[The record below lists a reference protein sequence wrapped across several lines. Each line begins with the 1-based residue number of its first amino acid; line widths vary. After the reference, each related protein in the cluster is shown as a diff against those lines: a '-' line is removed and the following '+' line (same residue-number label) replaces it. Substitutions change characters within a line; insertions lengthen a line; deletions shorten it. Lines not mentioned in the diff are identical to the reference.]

1 MILTKPVDS
10 NKYSVA
16 SVSLQSIKQ
25 GGIDESRSVTDSHA
39 PGNLGRLARKM
50 ERIRE
55 MSFLAKRNLEQQSN
69 KTLDASGSRIAT
81 KGGSL
86 LARSRQSMP
95 ELLSKKLRFASKNAT
110 QGTEIERESKYSVLN
125 IKFGETE
132 SNTVSRR
139 EKQRKEYTGNLQ
151 AFNVESRYGHDEIK
165 QTEETERVDEH
176 ASKLGD
182 D

>member
-55 MSFLAKRNLEQQSN
+55 MSFIAKRNLEQ
-69 KTLDASGSRIAT
+69 
-81 KGGSL
+81 
-86 LARSRQSMP
+86 
-95 ELLSKKLRFASKNAT
+95 
-110 QGTEIERESKYSVLN
+110 
-125 IKFGETE
+125 
-132 SNTVSRR
+132 
-139 EKQRKEYTGNLQ
+139 
-151 AFNVESRYGHDEIK
+151 
-165 QTEETERVDEH
+165 
-176 ASKLGD
+176 
-182 D
+182 